1 MSITLLHDWSK
12 CLICLLNA
20 ENMLQILY
28 YTQHLQ
34 MIYALEMGEANQ
46 YLQKKRC
53 KKRGIS
59 LLYLDLPIPGDW
71 SIYIWVEALYAYLR
85 MSLLMLLF
93 CHLFINFFLY
103 AEVFSEIKHQYK
115 RIDIDLL
122 NFLEINK
129 RDYEIHFVYKDKNR
143 IYENTQI
150 CQRLIFYIFFH
161 HWSV

>member
-34 MIYALEMGEANQ
+34 MISSHNMYVKQTYIYRKTMLEMRDIAP
-46 YLQKKRC
+46 
-53 KKRGIS
+53 IS
-59 LLYLDLPIPGDW
+59 RFTDPGRL
-71 SIYIWVEALYAYLR
+71 IYIYLGW
-85 MSLLMLLF
+85 SFVCIFEDVFVNVIVLPSVHQL
-93 CHLFINFFLY
+93 FLY
-103 AEVFSEIKHQYK
+103 AEVFFEIQHQFK

-150 CQRLIFYIFFH
+150 CQRLIFYIFFY